1 MNKTT
6 KIAISAN
13 TCWYL
18 YNFVKNLILSIK
30 QQGYD
35 VVVIAPADDYTDR
48 LTALG
53 CTYINLK
60 LYRNSKNPFLDA
72 KTIICFYNIYKKL
85 QPQLALHFT
94 AKNNLYGT
102 LSASLL
108 GVPCV
113 NTVSG
118 LGVIFNKKSI
128 YQYLVLWMYKKTQ
141 NKARKVVFQ
150 NTEDKNLF
158 INNKIISLN
167 KTQLMQGCGVDLK
180 HFIPNKDK
188 LYKNNITFL
197 LSARIIYDKG
207 IKEFVQAAKKLKN
220 KYPYAKFQ
228 LLGFIDNS
236 HPSAITKNC
245 IDKWVE
251 QEYIEYLGATDD
263 VRKYIAQADV
273 IVLPTTYSEGI
284 PRSLMEAAAMAKPLI
299 ATNIAGCRAV
309 VEHNYNGLL
318 CETASVTDL
327 TNKIEQMICMP
338 PIKRYNMGA
347 NSRKKVEAEFDE
359 SIIINSYL
367 ELIYHNLT
375 PSN

>member
-35 VVVIAPADDYTDR
+35 VIVIAPEDNYTDR
-48 LTALG
+48 LTSLG
-53 CTYINLK
+53 CTYINLE
-60 LYRNSKNPFLDA
+60 LHRNSKNPFLDA

-108 GVPCV
+108 GIPCV
-113 NTVSG
+113 NTISG

-128 YQYLVLWMYKKTQ
+128 YQHLVLWMYKNTQ

-158 INNKIISLN
+158 INNKILPLN
-167 KTQLMQGCGVDLK
+167 KIQLMQGCGVDLK
-180 HFIPNKDK
+180 HFTPNKDK
-188 LYKNNITFL
+188 LNNDITFL

-207 IKEFVQAAKKLKN
+207 IQEFVQAAKNLKE
-220 KYPYAKFQ
+220 KYPYVKFQ

-236 HPSAITKNC
+236 HPSAITKNI
-245 IDKWVE
+245 IDQWVAHGH
-251 QEYIEYLGATDD
+251 IEYLGSTDD
-263 VRKYIAQADV
+263 VREYIAKADV

-318 CETASVTDL
+318 CETFSVADL

-338 PIKRYNMGA
+338 PIKRYNMGV
-347 NSRKKVEAEFDE
+347 NSRKKVEVEFDE

-367 ELIYHNLT
+367 ELIYQNLT
-375 PSN
+375 ISN